1 MTSKEFVIWLKG
13 FTQGIE
19 EYNITP
25 TPTQWNVI
33 KDKLAEVNDD
43 QPKPIGY
50 TGADVPNTQPFP
62 RWQEPHTYYPN
73 VEIPCVKP
81 NGTAP
86 SPYFVTP
93 STPGITFSTT
103 PGSGIGT
110 ITTPN
115 GTLAYD
121 PSTTTRWN
129 PSGSNWSYTSTQK
142 DPIQTS
148 ERQLLT
154 DNID

>member
-1 MTSKEFVIWLKG
+1 MTSKEFVIWLQG
-13 FTQGIE
+13 FTQGVH
-19 EYNITP
+19 EYNVSP
-25 TPTQWNVI
+25 KQWDAL
-33 KDKLAEVNDD
+33 KEKLSEVNDE
-43 QPKPIGY
+43 QPIGIKIGY

-103 PGSGIGT
+103 PGGGIGT

-115 GTLAYD
+115 GMST
-121 PSTTTRWN
+121 STTYGY
-129 PSGSNWSYTSTQK
+129 PSGSAWSYTSTQK
-142 DPIQTS
+142 ESTQTS

>member
-1 MTSKEFVIWLKG
+1 MTSKEFILWLQG

-19 EYNITP
+19 EYTITP

-33 KDKLAEVNDD
+33 KDKLSEVNDD
-43 QPKPIGY
+43 PIGVSI
-50 TGADVPNTQPFP
+50 GEGGLVVPNTQPFP

-103 PGSGIGT
+103 PGVGIGT

-115 GTLAYD
+115 GM
-121 PSTTTRWN
+121 STSITYGY
-129 PSGSNWSYTSTQK
+129 PSGSVWNYTSSEKEPT
-142 DPIQTS
+142 QTS

>member
-1 MTSKEFVIWLKG
+1 MTSKEFVIWLQG
-13 FTQGIE
+13 FTEGVHQ
-19 EYNITP
+19 YNITP
-25 TPTQWNVI
+25 MQWDI
-33 KDKLAEVNDD
+33 LKAKLAEVNDT
-43 QPKPIGY
+43 QPIGY

-86 SPYFVTP
+86 SPGFVTP
-93 STPGITFSTT
+93 STPGITIAST
-103 PGSGIGT
+103 PGSSIST
-110 ITTPN
+110 IITPN
-115 GTLAYD
+115 GMST
-121 PSTTTRWN
+121 STTYGY
-129 PSGSNWSYTSTQK
+129 PSGSAWNYTSTQK
-142 DPIQTS
+142 EPTQTS

>member
-1 MTSKEFVIWLKG
+1 MTSKEFVLWLKG

-33 KDKLAEVNDD
+33 KGKLAEVNDE
-43 QPKPIGY
+43 QPIGI
-50 TGADVPNTQPFP
+50 TIGEGGLGVPNTQPFP
-62 RWQEPHTYYPN
+62 RWQEPHTYYRRSP
-73 VEIPCVKP
+73 ETSYIYTGDPIPCAKP
-81 NGTAP
+81 NGTSP

-115 GTLAYD
+115 GMST
-121 PSTTTRWN
+121 STTYGYPW
-129 PSGSNWSYTSTQK
+129 
-142 DPIQTS
+142 
-148 ERQLLT
+148 
-154 DNID
+154 

>member
-1 MTSKEFVIWLKG
+1 MTSKEFVIWLQG
-13 FTQGIE
+13 FTQGVH
-19 EYNITP
+19 EYNVSP
-25 TPTQWNVI
+25 KQWDAL
-33 KDKLAEVNDD
+33 KEKLSEVNDE
-43 QPKPIGY
+43 QPIGIKIGY

-62 RWQEPHTYYPN
+62 RWQEPHAYYPN

-103 PGSGIGT
+103 PGGGIGT

-115 GTLAYD
+115 GMST
-121 PSTTTRWN
+121 STTYGY
-129 PSGSNWSYTSTQK
+129 PSGSAWSYTSTQK
-142 DPIQTS
+142 ESTQTS

>member
-1 MTSKEFVIWLKG
+1 MTSKEFVIWLQG

-33 KDKLAEVNDD
+33 KGKLAEVNDE
-43 QPKPIGY
+43 QPIGIKIGY

-62 RWQEPHTYYPN
+62 RWQEPHTYVYTGDP
-73 VEIPCVKP
+73 IPCASP

-103 PGSGIGT
+103 PGVGIGT

-115 GTLAYD
+115 GM
-121 PSTTTRWN
+121 STSITYGY
-129 PSGSNWSYTSTQK
+129 PSGSAWSYTNGEK
-142 DPIQTS
+142 
-148 ERQLLT
+148 
-154 DNID
+154 

>member
-1 MTSKEFVIWLKG
+1 MTSKEFVLWLKG
-13 FTQGIE
+13 FSEGVHQ
-19 EYNITP
+19 YSITP
-25 TPTQWNVI
+25 MQWDIV
-33 KDKLAEVNDD
+33 KDRLAEVKDE
-43 QPKPIGY
+43 QPIGV
-50 TGADVPNTQPFP
+50 GGVGVPNTQPFP
-62 RWQEPHTYYPN
+62 RWQEPHLVNVPN
-73 VEIPCVKP
+73 LTP

-103 PGSGIGT
+103 PGGGIGT

-115 GTLAYD
+115 GMST
-121 PSTTTRWN
+121 STTYGY
-129 PSGSNWSYTSTQK
+129 PSGSAWNYTSSEKEPT
-142 DPIQTS
+142 QTS

>member
-1 MTSKEFVIWLKG
+1 MTSKEFILWLQG

-19 EYNITP
+19 EYTITP

-33 KDKLAEVNDD
+33 KAKLAEVNDG
-43 QPKPIGY
+43 QPIGV
-50 TGADVPNTQPFP
+50 GGLGVPNTQPFP
-62 RWQEPHTYYPN
+62 RWQEPHTYVYTGDP
-73 VEIPCVKP
+73 IPCVTP
-81 NGTAP
+81 NGTVP

-115 GTLAYD
+115 GMST
-121 PSTTTRWN
+121 STTYGY
-129 PSGSNWSYTSTQK
+129 PSGSAWSYTSTQQEPTPPK
-142 DPIQTS
+142 S
-148 ERQLLT
+148 EKQLLT

>member
-1 MTSKEFVIWLKG
+1 MTSKEFVLWLQG
-13 FTQGIE
+13 FTQGVH
-19 EYNITP
+19 EYNISP
-25 TPTQWNVI
+25 KQWDI
-33 KDKLAEVNDD
+33 LKEKLAEVNDE
-43 QPKPIGY
+43 PIGVPI
-50 TGADVPNTQPFP
+50 GEGGLGVPNTQPFP

-103 PGSGIGT
+103 PGGGIGT

-115 GTLAYD
+115 GMST
-121 PSTTTRWN
+121 STTN
-129 PSGSNWSYTSTQK
+129 GYPSGSAWSYTNGEK
-142 DPIQTS
+142 
-148 ERQLLT
+148 
-154 DNID
+154 